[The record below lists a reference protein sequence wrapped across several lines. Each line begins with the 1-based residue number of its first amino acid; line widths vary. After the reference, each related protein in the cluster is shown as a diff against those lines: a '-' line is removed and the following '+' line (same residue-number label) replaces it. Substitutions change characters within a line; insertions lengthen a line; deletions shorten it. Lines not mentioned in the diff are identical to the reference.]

1 MFLRL
6 KVYFRNGLEFPMAQ
20 LYSAIEMAYDLPFN
34 LHNKYVLLEVVWKFQ
49 VSLNLNF

>member
-20 LYSAIEMAYDLPFN
+20 LHSAIEMTYDLPFN
-34 LHNKYVLLEVVWKFQ
+34 LHNKYVLFVWKFQ
-49 VSLNLNF
+49 VILNHTF